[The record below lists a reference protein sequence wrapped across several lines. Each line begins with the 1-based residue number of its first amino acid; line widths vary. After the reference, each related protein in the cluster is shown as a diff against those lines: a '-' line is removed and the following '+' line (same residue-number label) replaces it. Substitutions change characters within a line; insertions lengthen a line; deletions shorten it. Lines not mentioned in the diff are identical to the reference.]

1 MMQTQHNISPPVISA
16 PNWADFPTR
25 VITALIG
32 GPIVLLAVIAG
43 SPFFDL
49 LIFAL
54 GILAATEVVN
64 VMNSRHGI
72 TKVVTFLMVP
82 GVMLVV
88 AYATAYLYLLPLV
101 LLVPAL
107 IMSLVARF
115 AGDGRSEAW
124 LRNGLY
130 PVLGALYVALPLG
143 LLILIRA
150 GENGLLCISAVMWSI
165 WFTDT
170 FALIGGR
177 LIGRHKLAP
186 RISPGKTIEGALVGI
201 LAGMSIGMVI
211 MIFGGRPVYMA
222 VSLAVTVAG
231 MAVAGDLL
239 ESWLKRYFR
248 VKDSGSIL
256 PGHGGILDRIDG
268 FIGAVPVYYLL
279 VLVFAML

>member
-1 MMQTQHNISPPVISA
+1 
-16 PNWADFPTR
+16 
-25 VITALIG
+25 
-32 GPIVLLAVIAG
+32 
-43 SPFFDL
+43 
-49 LIFAL
+49 
-54 GILAATEVVN
+54 
-64 VMNSRHGI
+64 
-72 TKVVTFLMVP
+72 
-82 GVMLVV
+82 
-88 AYATAYLYLLPLV
+88 LPLV